1 MPKVE
6 WLQVAGGLMSDSMRL
21 YFGAAMALAL
31 SACIPVPNAGM
42 RLAMRSADTIE
53 AAQTLAAR
61 GNTAWPPDQ
70 WWRLAGD
77 PQLTALIEEGL
88 ANSPQ
93 VSVAMARIRR
103 AEAEAQRVG
112 AARMPTIGADAEGGL
127 RRQSGNNGIPAQ
139 FLPNGWQDYGQT
151 SLSFGFDLDL
161 WGRNRAAYAAATSDA
176 RAAVVDA
183 AQARLVLSVAI
194 TAAYAE
200 LGRHHREHDTAA
212 ATLSNRR
219 ALRNLV
225 GQLQR
230 NGLDNLGSLR
240 RADAEV
246 AAAEQD
252 LAAADE
258 NIGIRRNQLAALVG
272 AGPDRGQSIT
282 RPALVPST
290 PGGVPAG
297 VTTDLLGRRPDIV
310 AARERVEAAASRIKV
325 ARASFFPSVNV
336 RALVGLQALGL
347 GNLVDS
353 GSLFGAV
360 GPAISLP
367 IFQGG
372 ALKAQYGSAEAAY
385 DEAVANYNQTVVTA
399 YQQIADAITQRDAA
413 DRRLGAARTALLA
426 SEDALGLVRTR
437 YEAGLAS
444 YLDVLASERS
454 VHDLRLAVIG
464 LETYERGATLALI
477 RALGGGFDAATTQPS
492 GQTEQ

>member
-1 MPKVE
+1 ME
-6 WLQVAGGLMSDSMRL
+6 T
-21 YFGAAMALAL
+21 
-31 SACIPVPNAGM
+31 
-42 RLAMRSADTIE
+42 ADTIE

-93 VSVAMARIRR
+93 VAVAMARIRR

-112 AARMPTIGADAEGGL
+112 AARLPTIGAEAEGGL

-139 FLPNGWQDYGQT
+139 FLPDGWKDYGQT

-161 WGRNRAAYAAATSDA
+161 WGRNRAAYAAATSEA
-176 RAAVVDA
+176 RAAMADA

-200 LGRHHREHDTAA
+200 LGRHYRERDNAA
-212 ATLSNRR
+212 ATLANRR
-219 ALRNLV
+219 SMRDLV
-225 GQLQR
+225 AQRQR
-230 NGLDNLGSLR
+230 NGLDNLASLR

-246 AAAEQD
+246 ALAEQD
-252 LAAADE
+252 LAAVDE
-258 NIGIRRNQLAALVG
+258 NIGMRRNQLAALLG
-272 AGPDRGQSIT
+272 AGPDRGTSIT
-282 RPALVPST
+282 RPPLAPST

-310 AARERVEAAASRIKV
+310 AARERVEAAASRVKV
-325 ARASFFPSVNV
+325 ARAGFFPSINL
-336 RALVGLQALGL
+336 RALIGLQALGL

-353 GSLFGAV
+353 GSLFGSV

-399 YQQIADAITQRDAA
+399 YQQVADAVTQRDAA
-413 DRRLGAARTALLA
+413 DKRLGATRTALAA
-426 SEDALGLVRTR
+426 SEEALGLVRTR

-444 YLDVLASERS
+444 YLDVLASERG
-454 VHDLRLAVIG
+454 VQDLRVAVIG
-464 LETYERGATLALI
+464 LETYERGATLAMI
-477 RALGGGFDAATTQPS
+477 RALGGGFDAGTTQPS

>member
-1 MPKVE
+1 
-6 WLQVAGGLMSDSMRL
+6 
-21 YFGAAMALAL
+21 
-31 SACIPVPNAGM
+31 
-42 RLAMRSADTIE
+42 
-53 AAQTLAAR
+53 
-61 GNTAWPPDQ
+61 
-70 WWRLAGD
+70 
-77 PQLTALIEEGL
+77 
-88 ANSPQ
+88 
-93 VSVAMARIRR
+93 MARVRR

-112 AARMPTIGADAEGGL
+112 AARLPSIGAEAEGGL

-139 FLPNGWQDYGQT
+139 FLPDGWKDYGQT

-161 WGRNRAAYAAATSDA
+161 WGRNRAALAAATSDA
-176 RAAVVDA
+176 RAAAVDA

-200 LGRHHREHDTAA
+200 LGRHYRERDNAA
-212 ATLSNRR
+212 AMLANRQAMR
-219 ALRNLV
+219 DIVAQR
-225 GQLQR
+225 QR
-230 NGLDNLGSLR
+230 NGLDNLASLR

-246 AAAEQD
+246 AGAEQD
-252 LAAADE
+252 LAAVDE
-258 NIGIRRNQLAALVG
+258 NIGIRRNQLAALLG

-282 RPALVPST
+282 RPPLAPST

-310 AARERVEAAASRIKV
+310 AARERVEAAASRVKV
-325 ARASFFPSVNV
+325 ARAGFFPSINL
-336 RALVGLQALGL
+336 RALIGLQALGL

-353 GSLFGAV
+353 GSLFGSV

-399 YQQIADAITQRDAA
+399 YQQVADAVTQRDAA
-413 DRRLGAARTALLA
+413 DKRLRAARTALA
-426 SEDALGLVRTR
+426 ANEDALGLVRTR

-444 YLDVLASERS
+444 YLDVLASERG
-454 VHDLRLAVIG
+454 VQDLRLAVIG
-464 LETYERGATLALI
+464 LETYQRGATLALI

-492 GQTEQ
+492 GQTDQ

>member
-1 MPKVE
+1 
-6 WLQVAGGLMSDSMRL
+6 MSARMRL
-21 YFGAAMALAL
+21 CCGAATALTL
-31 SACIPVPNAGM
+31 TACVPVPDLGT
-42 RLAMRSADTIE
+42 RPAMRTADTIE
-53 AAQTLAAR
+53 AGQTLAAR

-70 WWRLAGD
+70 WWRLTGD

-93 VSVAMARIRR
+93 VAVAVARVRR

-112 AARMPTIGADAEGGL
+112 AARLPSIGAEAEGGL

-139 FLPNGWQDYGQT
+139 FLPDGWKDYGQT

-161 WGRNRAAYAAATSDA
+161 WGRNRAAYAAATSEA
-176 RAAVVDA
+176 RAAMVDA

-200 LGRHHREHDTAA
+200 LGRHYRERDNAA
-212 ATLSNRR
+212 ATLANRR
-219 ALRNLV
+219 SMRDLV
-225 GQLQR
+225 AQRQR
-230 NGLDNLGSLR
+230 NGLDNLASLR

-246 AAAEQD
+246 ALAEQD
-252 LAAADE
+252 LAAVDE
-258 NIGIRRNQLAALVG
+258 NIGIRRNQLAALLG
-272 AGPDRGQSIT
+272 AGPDRGTSIT
-282 RPALVPST
+282 RPPLAPST

-310 AARERVEAAASRIKV
+310 AARERVEAAAGRVKF
-325 ARASFFPSVNV
+325 ARTGFFPSINL
-336 RALVGLQALGL
+336 RALIGLQALGL

-353 GSLFGAV
+353 GSLFGSV

-372 ALKAQYGSAEAAY
+372 ALRAQYGSAEAAY

-399 YQQIADAITQRDAA
+399 YQQVADAVTQRDAA
-413 DRRLGAARTALLA
+413 DKRLRAARTALSA

-454 VHDLRLAVIG
+454 VQDLRLAVIG

>member
-1 MPKVE
+1 M
-6 WLQVAGGLMSDSMRL
+6 L
-21 YFGAAMALAL
+21 ALAGCV
-31 SACIPVPNAGM
+31 AVPDAGVRPVM
-42 RLAMRSADTIE
+42 ETADTIE

-88 ANSPQ
+88 SNSPQ
-93 VSVAMARIRR
+93 VAVAVARVRR

-112 AARMPTIGADAEGGL
+112 AARLPSIGAEAEGGL

-139 FLPNGWQDYGQT
+139 FLPDGWKDYGQT

-161 WGRNRAAYAAATSDA
+161 WGRNRAAYAAATSEA

-200 LGRHHREHDTAA
+200 LGRHYRERDNAA
-212 ATLSNRR
+212 ATLANRR
-219 ALRNLV
+219 SMRDLV
-225 GQLQR
+225 AQRQR
-230 NGLDNLGSLR
+230 NGLDNLASLR
-240 RADAEV
+240 SADAEV
-246 AAAEQD
+246 ALAEQD
-252 LAAADE
+252 LAAVDE
-258 NIGIRRNQLAALVG
+258 NIGIRRNQLAALLG
-272 AGPDRGQSIT
+272 AGPDRGTSIT
-282 RPALVPST
+282 RPPLAPST
-290 PGGVPAG
+290 LGGVPAG

-310 AARERVEAAASRIKV
+310 AARERVEAAASRVKV
-325 ARASFFPSVNV
+325 ARAGFFPSINL
-336 RALVGLQALGL
+336 RALIGLQALGL

-353 GSLFGAV
+353 GSLFGSV

-399 YQQIADAITQRDAA
+399 YQQVADAVTQRDAA
-413 DRRLGAARTALLA
+413 DKRLGATRTALAA
-426 SEDALGLVRTR
+426 SEEALGLVRTR

-444 YLDVLASERS
+444 YLDVLASERG
-454 VHDLRLAVIG
+454 VQDLRVAVIG

-477 RALGGGFDAATTQPS
+477 RALGGGFDAGTTQPS

>member
-1 MPKVE
+1 MR
-6 WLQVAGGLMSDSMRL
+6 VAGTALSL
-21 YFGAAMALAL
+21 ALAGCV
-31 SACIPVPNAGM
+31 AVPDAGVRPVM
-42 RLAMRSADTIE
+42 ETADTIE
-53 AAQTLAAR
+53 AAQTLAVR

-93 VSVAMARIRR
+93 VAVAMARIRR

-112 AARMPTIGADAEGGL
+112 AARLPTIGAEAEGGL

-139 FLPNGWQDYGQT
+139 FLPDGWKDYGQT

-161 WGRNRAAYAAATSDA
+161 WGRNRAAYAAATSEA
-176 RAAVVDA
+176 RAAMADA

-200 LGRHHREHDTAA
+200 LGRHYRERDNAA
-212 ATLSNRR
+212 ATLANRR
-219 ALRNLV
+219 SMRDLV
-225 GQLQR
+225 AQRQR
-230 NGLDNLGSLR
+230 NGLDNLASLR

-246 AAAEQD
+246 ALAEQD
-252 LAAADE
+252 LAAVDE
-258 NIGIRRNQLAALVG
+258 NIGIRRNQLAALLG
-272 AGPDRGQSIT
+272 AGPDRGTSIT
-282 RPALVPST
+282 RPPRAPST

-310 AARERVEAAASRIKV
+310 AARERAEAAASRVKV
-325 ARASFFPSVNV
+325 ARAGFFPSINL
-336 RALVGLQALGL
+336 RALIGLQALGL

-353 GSLFGAV
+353 GSLFGSV

-372 ALKAQYGSAEAAY
+372 AIKAQYGSAQAAY

-399 YQQIADAITQRDAA
+399 YQQVADAVTQRDAA
-413 DRRLGAARTALLA
+413 DKRLGAARTALLA

-454 VHDLRLAVIG
+454 VQDLRLAVIG

>member
-1 MPKVE
+1 V
-6 WLQVAGGLMSDSMRL
+6 L
-21 YFGAAMALAL
+21 ALAGCV
-31 SACIPVPNAGM
+31 AVPDAGVRPVM
-42 RLAMRSADTIE
+42 ETADTIE

-88 ANSPQ
+88 SNSPQ
-93 VSVAMARIRR
+93 VAVAVARVRR

-112 AARMPTIGADAEGGL
+112 AARLPSIGAEAEGGL

-139 FLPNGWQDYGQT
+139 FLPDGWKDYGQT

-161 WGRNRAAYAAATSDA
+161 WGRNRAAYAAATSEA

-200 LGRHHREHDTAA
+200 LGRHYRERDNAA
-212 ATLSNRR
+212 ATLANRR
-219 ALRNLV
+219 SMRDLV
-225 GQLQR
+225 AQRQR
-230 NGLDNLGSLR
+230 NGLDNLASLR
-240 RADAEV
+240 SADAEV
-246 AAAEQD
+246 ALAEQD
-252 LAAADE
+252 LAAVDE
-258 NIGIRRNQLAALVG
+258 NIGIRRNQLAALLG
-272 AGPDRGQSIT
+272 AGPDRGTSIT
-282 RPALVPST
+282 RPPLAPST
-290 PGGVPAG
+290 LGGVPAG

-310 AARERVEAAASRIKV
+310 AARERVEAAASRVKV
-325 ARASFFPSVNV
+325 ARAGFFPSINL
-336 RALVGLQALGL
+336 RALIGLQALGL

-353 GSLFGAV
+353 GSLFGSV

-399 YQQIADAITQRDAA
+399 YQQVADAVTQRDAA
-413 DRRLGAARTALLA
+413 DKRLGATRTALAA
-426 SEDALGLVRTR
+426 SEEALGLVRTR

-444 YLDVLASERS
+444 YLDVLASERG
-454 VHDLRLAVIG
+454 VQDLRVAVIG

-477 RALGGGFDAATTQPS
+477 RALGGGFDAGTTQPS